1 MSLILDGTDG
11 LSDVD
16 GTAATPAIRGA
27 DTNTGIFFPAADTIA
42 FSEGG
47 VESARFDSAGNL
59 GIGTTSPSAIL
70 ETSVNASSGS
80 VNAVF
85 RNSNNGANT
94 TKTIS
99 ASFRGADTVSGSKE
113 ASRIL
118 VGPADQDWNGAYLS
132 FQTRGS
138 DILTERMRIDS
149 SGALLVGVT
158 VSAGAGGVSII
169 PAGAAG
175 TGNILFN
182 RINTASTSF
191 PLDFRNGGSTVGYI
205 SYTNTA
211 VAYVTSSD
219 YRLKENIA
227 PMTGALAT
235 VSALKP
241 VTYNWKVD
249 GSASQGF
256 IAHEL
261 AEVCPDAVTGEKD
274 AVDADG
280 KPVYQ
285 GIDTSFLVATLTAA
299 IQELKSDLDSTKTL
313 LANAISTVDA
323 QAARIAALE
332 NPPVESATNE

>member
-1 MSLILDGTDG
+1 MALILDGSNG

-16 GTAATPAIRGA
+16 GTAAAPAIRGT

-47 VESARFDSAGNL
+47 TESMRIDGSGNL
-59 GIGTTSPSAIL
+59 GVGTTSPSAIL

-118 VGPADQDWNGAYLS
+118 VGPADQDWNGSYLS

-138 DILTERMRIDS
+138 DVLTERMRINS
-149 SGALLVGVT
+149 SGNLLVGTTASKPARLLSYGASGATAGWFSSNFSGDTT
-158 VSAGAGGVSII
+158 VNAVRVDKFDNNTTTSQVFVNFSINND
-169 PAGAAG
+169 GAANG
-175 TGNILFN
+175 Q
-182 RINTASTSF
+182 INANGASQVAF
-191 PLDFRNGGSTVGYI
+191 GSW
-205 SYTNTA
+205 
-211 VAYVTSSD
+211 SD
-219 YRLKENIA
+219 ARLKENIKDLPPQLA
-227 PMTGALAT
+227 NITALR
-235 VSALKP
+235 P
-241 VTYNWKVD
+241 VEFDYIKSE
-249 GSASQGF
+249 GGGHQIGF
-256 IAHEL
+256 VAQEMQAIY
-261 AEVCPDAVTGEKD
+261 PDAVGERTDGMLTVTGW
-274 AVDADG
+274 G
-280 KPVYQ
+280 KTEAY
-285 GIDTSFLVATLTAA
+285 LVAA
-299 IQELKSDLDSTKTL
+299 IKELK
-313 LANAISTVDA
+313 ATVDA